1 MAKLHEECGVF
12 GIFDPKGNPANT
24 TYYGLVALQH
34 RGQEGCGIAV
44 NRDRE
49 IYHYQDVGLVVVN
62 FSISIDCN
70 RDREIY
76 HYKDVGLVNDVFNEE
91 ILGKLSGRMAIGHV
105 RYSTAGGSARE
116 NVQPLVLR
124 YIKGSLAISHNGNI
138 TNVDE
143 IRKELEHSGAIFQTT
158 ADTEIIA
165 YLIARERIT
174 SGSIESAVKN
184 AMKKLKGA
192 YSLLVMSPN
201 KLIAARDKW
210 GFRPLQMGKR
220 DDAVV
225 FASETCAFDAIDAE
239 FVRDIAPGEI
249 VTIEAARDGG
259 DGYFMTEDTELCDS
273 VPSSM
278 CIFEHIYFARPDST
292 IENEVVHECRKRA
305 GAFLAMQA
313 PVDADIVIGVPD
325 SGLSAAQGYS
335 EYSGIPID
343 TGFIKNKYIA
353 RTFIKPTQGAR
364 EVAVKM
370 KLNVLKS
377 AVQGKR
383 VIMVDDSIVRGTTSG
398 RIVKLLRDAGAKEV
412 HVRISAPAFK
422 WPCFFGTDI
431 PDRDLLIANNHTTEE
446 TRKIINADSLEYLSL
461 ENLHNIAPNSSCGFC
476 DACFTGNYP
485 VEVDHLLK

>member
-44 NRDRE
+44 
-49 IYHYQDVGLVVVN
+49 
-62 FSISIDCN
+62 N

-124 YIKGSLAISHNGNI
+124 YIKGTLAISHNGNI

-174 SGSIESAVKN
+174 AGSIESAVKN

-201 KLIAARDKW
+201 KIIAARDKW

-249 VTIEAARDGG
+249 VTIEAVRDGG

-292 IENEVVHECRKRA
+292 IQNEVVHECRKRA

>member
-44 NRDRE
+44 
-49 IYHYQDVGLVVVN
+49 
-62 FSISIDCN
+62 N

-124 YIKGSLAISHNGNI
+124 YIKGTLAISHNGNI

-174 SGSIESAVKN
+174 AGSIESAVKN

-259 DGYFMTEDTELCDS
+259 DCYFMTEDTELCDS

-292 IENEVVHECRKRA
+292 IQNEVVHECRKRA

>member
-44 NRDRE
+44 
-49 IYHYQDVGLVVVN
+49 
-62 FSISIDCN
+62 N

-124 YIKGSLAISHNGNI
+124 YIKGTLAISHNGNI

-174 SGSIESAVKN
+174 AGSIESAVKN

-249 VTIEAARDGG
+249 VTIEAVRDGG

-292 IENEVVHECRKRA
+292 IQNEVVHECRKRA

-485 VEVDHLLK
+485 VEVDH

>member
-12 GIFDPKGNPANT
+12 GIYDPEGNPAAT

-44 NRDRE
+44 NRDR
-49 IYHYQDVGLVVVN
+49 D
-62 FSISIDCN
+62 
-70 RDREIY
+70 IY
-76 HYKDVGLVNDVFNEE
+76 HYKDVGLVNEVFNEE
-91 ILGKLSGRMAIGHV
+91 ILGKLKGRMAIGHV

-124 YIKGSLAISHNGNI
+124 YIKGQLAISHNGNV
-138 TNVDE
+138 TNTAE
-143 IRKELEHSGAIFQTT
+143 IRKELEQNGAIFQTT

-174 SGSIESAVKN
+174 SGSIEKAVKN
-184 AMKKLKGA
+184 AMMRLKGA
-192 YSLLVMSPN
+192 FSLLVMSPN
-201 KLIAARDKW
+201 KMIAARDPW
-210 GFRPLQMGKR
+210 GFRPLSIGKR
-220 DDAVV
+220 DKAIL
-225 FASETCAFDAIDAE
+225 FSSETCAFDAIDAE
-239 FVRDIAPGEI
+239 FVRDVEPGEI
-249 VTIEAARDGG
+249 ITIENGEMRS
-259 DGYFMTEDTELCDS
+259 DTELCDTQK
-273 VPSSM
+273 SSL

-292 IENEVVHECRKRA
+292 IANEVVHECRKRA
-305 GAFLAMQA
+305 GAFLAMQS

-353 RTFIKPTQGAR
+353 RTFIKPTQADR
-364 EVAVKM
+364 EIAVKL

-377 AVQGKR
+377 AVEGKR

-398 RIVKLLRDAGAKEV
+398 RIVKLLRDAGAREV
-412 HVRISAPAFK
+412 HVRISAPPFT

-431 PDRDLLIANNHTTEE
+431 PNRDQLIANKHTIEE
-446 TRKIINADSLEYLSL
+446 TAKIIDADSLDYLSI
-461 ENLHNIAPNSSCGFC
+461 ENLHKIAPNSSCSFC
-476 DACFTGNYP
+476 DACFTGKYA
-485 VEVDHLLK
+485 VDVKHLLD

>member
-44 NRDRE
+44 N
-49 IYHYQDVGLVVVN
+49 
-62 FSISIDCN
+62 
-70 RDREIY
+70 REIY

-249 VTIEAARDGG
+249 VTIEAVRDGG

>member
-49 IYHYQDVGLVVVN
+49 IYQ
-62 FSISIDCN
+62 
-70 RDREIY
+70 
-76 HYKDVGLVNDVFNEE
+76 YKDVGLVNDVFNEE

-124 YIKGSLAISHNGNI
+124 YIKGTLAISHNGNI

-174 SGSIESAVKN
+174 AGSIESAVKN

-220 DDAVV
+220 DDTVV

-292 IENEVVHECRKRA
+292 IQNEVVHECRKRA

>member
-12 GIFDPKGNPANT
+12 GIYDPEGNPAAT

-44 NRDRE
+44 NRDR
-49 IYHYQDVGLVVVN
+49 D
-62 FSISIDCN
+62 
-70 RDREIY
+70 IY
-76 HYKDVGLVNDVFNEE
+76 HYKDVGLVNEVFDEE
-91 ILGKLSGRMAIGHV
+91 KLSKLKGRMAIGHV

-124 YIKGSLAISHNGNI
+124 YIKGQLAISHNGNI
-138 TNVDE
+138 TNTAE
-143 IRKELEHSGAIFQTT
+143 IRKELEHNGAIFQTT

-174 SGSIESAVKN
+174 AGSIEKAVKN

-192 YSLLVMSPN
+192 FSLIVMSPN
-201 KLIAARDKW
+201 KMIVARDPW
-210 GFRPLQMGKR
+210 GFRPLSIGKR
-220 DDAVV
+220 DKAIL
-225 FASETCAFDAIDAE
+225 FSSETCAFDAIDAE
-239 FVRDIAPGEI
+239 FVRDVEPGEI
-249 VTIEAARDGG
+249 ITIEDGEMR
-259 DGYFMTEDTELCDS
+259 YDTELCNTQK
-273 VPSSM
+273 SSL

-292 IENEVVHECRKRA
+292 IAGEVVHECRKRA
-305 GAFLAMQA
+305 GAFLAMQS

-353 RTFIKPTQGAR
+353 RTFIKPTQADR
-364 EVAVKM
+364 EIAVKL

-377 AVQGKR
+377 AVKGKR

-412 HVRISAPAFK
+412 HVRISAPPFT

-431 PDRDLLIANNHTTEE
+431 PNRDQLIANQHTVEE
-446 TRKIINADSLEYLSL
+446 TAKIIDADSLDYLSV
-461 ENLHNIAPNSSCGFC
+461 ENLHKIAPDSSCSFC
-476 DACFTGNYP
+476 DACFTGKYA
-485 VEVDHLLK
+485 VDVKHLLD

>member
-1 MAKLHEECGVF
+1 
-12 GIFDPKGNPANT
+12 
-24 TYYGLVALQH
+24 
-34 RGQEGCGIAV
+34 
-44 NRDRE
+44 
-49 IYHYQDVGLVVVN
+49 
-62 FSISIDCN
+62 
-70 RDREIY
+70 
-76 HYKDVGLVNDVFNEE
+76 
-91 ILGKLSGRMAIGHV
+91 
-105 RYSTAGGSARE
+105 
-116 NVQPLVLR
+116 
-124 YIKGSLAISHNGNI
+124 
-138 TNVDE
+138 
-143 IRKELEHSGAIFQTT
+143 
-158 ADTEIIA
+158 
-165 YLIARERIT
+165 
-174 SGSIESAVKN
+174 
-184 AMKKLKGA
+184 
-192 YSLLVMSPN
+192 
-201 KLIAARDKW
+201 
-210 GFRPLQMGKR
+210 
-220 DDAVV
+220 
-225 FASETCAFDAIDAE
+225 
-239 FVRDIAPGEI
+239 
-249 VTIEAARDGG
+249 
-259 DGYFMTEDTELCDS
+259 MTEDTELCDS

-292 IENEVVHECRKRA
+292 IQNEVVHECRKRA

>member
-1 MAKLHEECGVF
+1 
-12 GIFDPKGNPANT
+12 
-24 TYYGLVALQH
+24 
-34 RGQEGCGIAV
+34 
-44 NRDRE
+44 
-49 IYHYQDVGLVVVN
+49 
-62 FSISIDCN
+62 
-70 RDREIY
+70 
-76 HYKDVGLVNDVFNEE
+76 
-91 ILGKLSGRMAIGHV
+91 MAIGHV

-210 GFRPLQMGKR
+210 GFRPLQMGKS

-278 CIFEHIYFARPDST
+278 CIFEHIFFA
-292 IENEVVHECRKRA
+292 
-305 GAFLAMQA
+305 
-313 PVDADIVIGVPD
+313 
-325 SGLSAAQGYS
+325 
-335 EYSGIPID
+335 
-343 TGFIKNKYIA
+343 
-353 RTFIKPTQGAR
+353 
-364 EVAVKM
+364 
-370 KLNVLKS
+370 
-377 AVQGKR
+377 
-383 VIMVDDSIVRGTTSG
+383 
-398 RIVKLLRDAGAKEV
+398 
-412 HVRISAPAFK
+412 
-422 WPCFFGTDI
+422 
-431 PDRDLLIANNHTTEE
+431 
-446 TRKIINADSLEYLSL
+446 
-461 ENLHNIAPNSSCGFC
+461 
-476 DACFTGNYP
+476 
-485 VEVDHLLK
+485 

>member
-44 NRDRE
+44 
-49 IYHYQDVGLVVVN
+49 
-62 FSISIDCN
+62 N

-124 YIKGSLAISHNGNI
+124 YIKGTLAISHNGNI

-143 IRKELEHSGAIFQTT
+143 IREELEHSGAIFQTT

-174 SGSIESAVKN
+174 AGSIESAVKN

-292 IENEVVHECRKRA
+292 IQNEVVHECRKRA

-485 VEVDHLLK
+485 VEVDHLLKQEDFTNE

>member
-49 IYHYQDVGLVVVN
+49 IYHY
-62 FSISIDCN
+62 
-70 RDREIY
+70 
-76 HYKDVGLVNDVFNEE
+76 NDVFNEE

-249 VTIEAARDGG
+249 VTIEAVRDGG

>member
-44 NRDRE
+44 
-49 IYHYQDVGLVVVN
+49 
-62 FSISIDCN
+62 N

-124 YIKGSLAISHNGNI
+124 YIKGTLAISHNGNI

-174 SGSIESAVKN
+174 AGSIESAVKN

-292 IENEVVHECRKRA
+292 IQNEVVHECRKRA

-422 WPCFFGTDI
+422 WPCFFGTDL
-431 PDRDLLIANNHTTEE
+431 PDRDLLSANNHTTEE

>member
-44 NRDRE
+44 
-49 IYHYQDVGLVVVN
+49 
-62 FSISIDCN
+62 N

-124 YIKGSLAISHNGNI
+124 YIKGTLAISHNGNI

-143 IRKELEHSGAIFQTT
+143 IRKELEYSGAIFQTT

-174 SGSIESAVKN
+174 AGSIESAVKN

-292 IENEVVHECRKRA
+292 IQNEVVHECRKRA

>member
-44 NRDRE
+44 
-49 IYHYQDVGLVVVN
+49 
-62 FSISIDCN
+62 N

-124 YIKGSLAISHNGNI
+124 YIKGTLAISHNGNI

-174 SGSIESAVKN
+174 AGSIESAVKN

-259 DGYFMTEDTELCDS
+259 DGYFMTEDTEFCDS

-292 IENEVVHECRKRA
+292 IQNEVVHECRKRA

-485 VEVDHLLK
+485 VEVDHLLKQEDFTNE

>member
-1 MAKLHEECGVF
+1 MLF
-12 GIFDPKGNPANT
+12 
-24 TYYGLVALQH
+24 
-34 RGQEGCGIAV
+34 R
-44 NRDRE
+44 
-49 IYHYQDVGLVVVN
+49 
-62 FSISIDCN
+62 S
-70 RDREIY
+70 
-76 HYKDVGLVNDVFNEE
+76 
-91 ILGKLSGRMAIGHV
+91 
-105 RYSTAGGSARE
+105 GSARE

-124 YIKGSLAISHNGNI
+124 YIKGTLAISHNGNI

-143 IRKELEHSGAIFQTT
+143 IREELEHSGAIFQTT

-174 SGSIESAVKN
+174 AGSIESAVKN

-292 IENEVVHECRKRA
+292 IQNEVVHECRKRA

>member
-44 NRDRE
+44 
-49 IYHYQDVGLVVVN
+49 
-62 FSISIDCN
+62 N

-124 YIKGSLAISHNGNI
+124 YIKGTLAISHNGNI

-174 SGSIESAVKN
+174 AGSIESAVKN

-292 IENEVVHECRKRA
+292 IQNEVVHECRKRA

-476 DACFTGNYP
+476 DACFTGN
-485 VEVDHLLK
+485 